1 MQTLC
6 IGSTLKSPPTPG
18 CVEGPRVGRASFLPS
33 IFNEG
38 CGHRLWAH
46 EDILPAGNGLGNRP
60 KKPSLVFDHIV
71 HHPMPLRNS
80 SSSLGHLAKALG
92 QARPQE
98 LGTFSTLGVQ
108 RARICTEAC
117 PLPSLATV
125 TVLCWLEGTR
135 GRRAQ
140 ICWANTT
147 CQDVWAKVAHMGK
160 ILDVFPP
167 LDAINTL
174 SLEPTGGLRVI

>member
-18 CVEGPRVGRASFLPS
+18 CVEGPRMGHLFCLQYSMRAVVT
-33 IFNEG
+33 G
-38 CGHRLWAH
+38 CGLMRTFCLLATGW
-46 EDILPAGNGLGNRP
+46 ETDLRN
-60 KKPSLVFDHIV
+60 LVWFLITLST
-71 HHPMPLRNS
+71 HPMPLRNS
-80 SSSLGHLAKALG
+80 PSSLGHLAKALG

-98 LGTFSTLGVQ
+98 LGTFSVLGVQ

-125 TVLCWLEGTR
+125 TVLCWLEGTQ
-135 GRRAQ
+135 GRPAQ

-147 CQDVWAKVAHMGK
+147 CQDV
-160 ILDVFPP
+160 
-167 LDAINTL
+167 
-174 SLEPTGGLRVI
+174 

>member
-1 MQTLC
+1 ML
-6 IGSTLKSPPTPG
+6 
-18 CVEGPRVGRASFLPS
+18 
-33 IFNEG
+33 NEG
-38 CGHRLWAH
+38 CGHRLWAN

-60 KKPSLVFDHIV
+60 KNLVWFLITLST
-71 HHPMPLRNS
+71 HPMPLRNS

-108 RARICTEAC
+108 RAQIRTEAC

-135 GRRAQ
+135 GPCAQ
-140 ICWANTT
+140 ICWANTM
-147 CQDVWAKVAHMGK
+147 CQDVWA
-160 ILDVFPP
+160 
-167 LDAINTL
+167 
-174 SLEPTGGLRVI
+174 